1 MAMLYDHLGRPVK
14 TGDLQ
19 RELAG
24 PTLAGIR
31 TVWDQ
36 TAASGLTPYALAGLL
51 AEAAAGDATSYLTLA
66 EEMEE
71 RDLHYRCELGKRRLA
86 VTRLEATVEAASD
99 DPKDEELADQ
109 VRELTRR
116 DGFRFLC
123 ADLMDAIG
131 KGYSVC
137 EILWDRAGQWW
148 PDRYL
153 WRDPRWFVFDRLG
166 RQELR
171 LLDEAN
177 STDGLALAPYKFV
190 AHVPRLKTGIPIR
203 QGIARVAAWA
213 WMCKNFAV
221 KDWMAFAETYGMPL
235 RLGKYGAGA
244 SSEDIAVLKLAV
256 ANLGSDAA
264 AVLPESMQ
272 VEFIDSVK
280 GVSGSNEL
288 FEKLAD
294 WLDKQVSRGI
304 LGQSATTEGT
314 AGKLGNEDAQAE
326 VREDIR
332 DDDAWQLAATLNR
345 DLVQPFIDLNW
356 GPQQAYPRLALHAPD
371 QEDLTLLVSALEK
384 LVPLGLKVEQSVI
397 RDKFGLPE
405 PEDDAEILG
414 VPAPAVAPAAFERE
428 AVEPPGPGQRP
439 SGPEGSNSKAE
450 QLQAEQLDA
459 AEQAAA
465 NAAEPPRFT
474 EEQQNLEDLADRA
487 MAGVDLSANE
497 ARIVSAVQAAATWEE
512 AIENLLALWPEM
524 DMDTLT
530 EMVERAT
537 VAAEMF
543 GRSDQQDEAV

>member
-1 MAMLYDHLGRPVK
+1 MVTSSAN
-14 TGDLQ
+14 
-19 RELAG
+19 
-24 PTLAGIR
+24 
-31 TVWDQ
+31 WDQ
-36 TAASGLTPYALAGLL
+36 TTASGLTPHALAGLL
-51 AEAAAGDATSYLTLA
+51 ADAAAGDAAAYLTLA

-71 RDLHYRCELGKRRLA
+71 RDLHYRCEIGKRRLA

-123 ADLMDAIG
+123 ADLMDAVG

-177 STDGLALAPYKFV
+177 STDGVPLAPYKFV
-190 AHVPRLKTGIPIR
+190 THVPRLKAGIPIR

-244 SSEDIAVLKLAV
+244 TSEDISVLKLAV

-264 AVLPESMQ
+264 AVIPDSMM
-272 VEFIDSVK
+272 VEFIEAAK
-280 GVSGSNEL
+280 GSGAGNDL
-288 FEKLAD
+288 FMQLAD
-294 WLDKQVSRGI
+294 WLDRQVSRGI
-304 LGQSATTEGT
+304 LGQTATTEGT

-326 VREDIR
+326 VRSDIR

-356 GPQQAYPRLALHAPD
+356 GPQQAYPRLVLHAPD

-405 PEDDAEILG
+405 PEEGAEVLG
-414 VPAPAVAPAAFERE
+414 PAGPAAPPAVEQE

-439 SGPEGSNSKAE
+439 PGPEGSSSKAE
-450 QLQAEQLDA
+450 QLQAQQLDDDD
-459 AEQAAA
+459 QAAA

-474 EEQQNLEDLADRA
+474 PEQQALEDLADRA

-512 AIENLLALWPEM
+512 AIENLLGLWPEL

-543 GRSDQQDEAV
+543 GRSGQTGDEAVGV

>member
-1 MAMLYDHLGRPVK
+1 MSPLYDHLGRPVK
-14 TGDLQ
+14 TGDLP

-36 TAASGLTPYALAGLL
+36 TTASGLTPYALAGLL
-51 AEAAAGDATSYLTLA
+51 ASAAAGDATSYLTLA

-71 RDLHYRCELGKRRLA
+71 RDLHYRCEIGKRRLA

-109 VRELTRR
+109 VRELCRR
-116 DGFRFLC
+116 DGFSFLT

-153 WRDPRWFVFDRLG
+153 WRDPRWFTFDRLD
-166 RQELR
+166 RRSLR
-171 LLDEAN
+171 LLDEA
-177 STDGLALAPYKFV
+177 SPMDGLPLAPYKFV
-190 AHVPRLKTGIPIR
+190 AHVPRLKAGIPIR

-213 WMCKNFAV
+213 WMCKNFAI

-244 SSEDIAVLKLAV
+244 TSEDISVLKLAV

-264 AVLPESMQ
+264 AVIPDSMM
-272 VEFIDSVK
+272 VEFIEAAK
-280 GVSGSNEL
+280 GSGAGNDL
-288 FEKLAD
+288 FMQLAD

-304 LGQSATTEGT
+304 LGQTATTEGT

-332 DDDAWQLAATLNR
+332 DDDARQLAATLNR

-356 GPQQAYPRLALHAPD
+356 GPQQAYPRLVLHAPD
-371 QEDLTLLVSALEK
+371 QEDLTLLVTALEK

-405 PEDDAEILG
+405 PEEGAEVLG
-414 VPAPAVAPAAFERE
+414 PAAPAAPPAVPPLVGE
-428 AVEPPGPGQRP
+428 AVEQEAVQPLSQ
-439 SGPEGSNSKAE
+439 KT
-450 QLQAEQLDA
+450 
-459 AEQAAA
+459 AAA
-465 NAAEPPRFT
+465 ARPEEEAQQLNSSEQQGRFT
-474 EEQQNLEDLADRA
+474 PEQQSLEDLADRA

-512 AIENLLALWPEM
+512 AIENLLALWPEL

-537 VAAEMF
+537 VAAELY
-543 GRSDQQDEAV
+543 GRSGRPEAEAV

>member
-1 MAMLYDHLGRPVK
+1 MTTLYDHLGRPVK
-14 TGDLQ
+14 TGDLK

-24 PTLAGIR
+24 PTMAGIR

-153 WRDPRWFVFDRLG
+153 WRDPRWFTFDRLG

-177 STDGLALAPYKFV
+177 SMDGLALAPYKFV

-264 AVLPESMQ
+264 AVIPDSMM
-272 VEFIDSVK
+272 VEFVESTK
-280 GVSGSNEL
+280 GGGSGGHEL
-288 FEKLAD
+288 YQKLAD

-304 LGQSATTEGT
+304 LGQTATTEGT

-356 GPQQAYPRLALHAPD
+356 GPQQAYPRLVLHAPD
-371 QEDLTLLVSALEK
+371 QEDLTLLVTALEK

-405 PEDDAEILG
+405 PEADAEVLG
-414 VPAPAVAPAAFERE
+414 PAVPAAPAAFERE
-428 AVEPPGPGQRP
+428 AVEPSSQKPAAAARP
-439 SGPEGSNSKAE
+439 EEEAQKLNSATAE
-450 QLQAEQLDA
+450 QQG
-459 AEQAAA
+459 
-465 NAAEPPRFT
+465 RFT
-474 EEQQNLEDLADRA
+474 PEQQALEDLADRA

-497 ARIVSAVQAAATWEE
+497 ARIIEAVQAAATWEE
-512 AIENLLALWPEM
+512 AIENLLGLWPEL

-543 GRSDQQDEAV
+543 GRSGQTGDEAVGV

>member
-1 MAMLYDHLGRPVK
+1 MLYDHLGRPVK

-280 GVSGSNEL
+280 GISGSNEL

-304 LGQSATTEGT
+304 LGQTATTEGT

-356 GPQQAYPRLALHAPD
+356 GPQQAYPRLVLHAPD

-405 PEDDAEILG
+405 PEADAEVLG
-414 VPAPAVAPAAFERE
+414 PAAPAALPAFERE

-497 ARIVSAVQAAATWEE
+497 ARIIEAVQAAGSWEE

-543 GRSDQQDEAV
+543 GRAGQQDEAV

>member
-86 VTRLEATVEAASD
+86 VTRLEATVEAATD

-123 ADLMDAIG
+123 ADLMDAVG

-137 EILWDRAGQWW
+137 EIMWDRAGQWW

-166 RQELR
+166 RRSLR

-177 STDGLALAPYKFV
+177 SMDGLALAPYKFV
-190 AHVPRLKTGIPIR
+190 AHVPRLKAGIPIR

-213 WMCKNFAV
+213 WMCKNFAI

-264 AVLPESMQ
+264 AVIPDSMM
-272 VEFIDSVK
+272 VEFVESTK
-280 GVSGSNEL
+280 GGGAGGHEL
-288 FEKLAD
+288 YQKLAD

-304 LGQSATTEGT
+304 LGQTATTEGT

-356 GPQQAYPRLALHAPD
+356 GPQQAYPRLAVHAPD

-405 PEDDAEILG
+405 PEDDAEVLG
-414 VPAPAVAPAAFERE
+414 MPAPAVAPAAVEPE
-428 AVEPPGPGQRP
+428 AVEPLSRKP
-439 SGPEGSNSKAE
+439 
-450 QLQAEQLDA
+450 
-459 AEQAAA
+459 AAA
-465 NAAEPPRFT
+465 ARPEEESQELNSFKLNSSEQQGRFT
-474 EEQQNLEDLADRA
+474 PEQQSLEDLADRA

-497 ARIVSAVQAAATWEE
+497 ARIVSAVQAADSWEE
-512 AIENLLALWPEM
+512 AIEALLALWPEL

-543 GRSDQQDEAV
+543 GRADQQDEAD

>member
-1 MAMLYDHLGRPVK
+1 MTTLYDHLGRPVK

-36 TAASGLTPYALAGLL
+36 TTASGLTPYALAGLL
-51 AEAAAGDATSYLTLA
+51 AAAAAGDATAYLTLA

-109 VRELTRR
+109 VRELARR

-137 EILWDRAGQWW
+137 EIMWDRAGQWW

-153 WRDPRWFVFDRLG
+153 WRDPRWFCFDRLA
-166 RQELR
+166 RQEPR

-244 SSEDIAVLKLAV
+244 TSEDISVLKLAV

-264 AVLPESMQ
+264 AVIPDSMM
-272 VEFIDSVK
+272 VEFIEAAK
-280 GVSGSNEL
+280 GSGAGNEL

-304 LGQSATTEGT
+304 LGQTATTEGT

-356 GPQQAYPRLALHAPD
+356 GPQQRYPQLQMRAPD

-405 PEDDAEILG
+405 PEEGAEVLG
-414 VPAPAVAPAAFERE
+414 PAVPAAPGAVEPE
-428 AVEPPGPGQRP
+428 AVEPLSRKP
-439 SGPEGSNSKAE
+439 
-450 QLQAEQLDA
+450 
-459 AEQAAA
+459 AAA
-465 NAAEPPRFT
+465 ARPEEEAQELNSFKLNSSEQQGRFT
-474 EEQQNLEDLADRA
+474 PEQQALEDLADRA

-497 ARIVSAVQAAATWEE
+497 ARIVEAVQAAATWEE

-543 GRSDQQDEAV
+543 GRAGQQPEED

>member
-1 MAMLYDHLGRPVK
+1 MLYDHLGRPVQ
-14 TGDLQ
+14 TGDLK

-24 PTLAGIR
+24 PTLAGVR

-36 TAASGLTPYALAGLL
+36 TTASGLTPYALAGLL

-71 RDLHYRCELGKRRLA
+71 RDLHYRCEIGKRRLA

-123 ADLMDAIG
+123 ADLMDALG

-264 AVLPESMQ
+264 AVIPDSMM
-272 VEFIDSVK
+272 VEFVESTK
-280 GVSGSNEL
+280 GGGSGGHEL
-288 FEKLAD
+288 YQKLAD

-304 LGQSATTEGT
+304 LGQTATTEGT

-356 GPQQAYPRLALHAPD
+356 GPQQRYPQLQLRAQD
-371 QEDLTLLVSALEK
+371 QDDLTLLVSALEK

-428 AVEPPGPGQRP
+428 AVEPSSQKP
-439 SGPEGSNSKAE
+439 
-450 QLQAEQLDA
+450 
-459 AEQAAA
+459 AAA
-465 NAAEPPRFT
+465 ARPEEEAQELNSFKRNSSEQQGRFT
-474 EEQQNLEDLADRA
+474 PEQQALEDLADRA

-512 AIENLLALWPEM
+512 AIEALLALWPEL

-543 GRSDQQDEAV
+543 GRAGQQPEED